1 MDERQTQI
9 REAAGLDE
17 SRLNTEFVEFLRKW
31 GPIALGVLAVAALAF
46 VGRNYL
52 REQSGIRTDSAF
64 LELESAQREGN
75 PDVLLRV
82 ADTYARERGVPH
94 LARLNAADVLFQS
107 ARAGVTPRV
116 RAGAGMSVGGV
127 VEDEADVLSAEQRAA
142 QFRRAGD
149 LYDRVARD
157 TRADRFARLYTVR
170 ALFGQA
176 AVAESLGNFDDARR
190 IYDDL
195 ITVAESAAFADHADR
210 ARRLRDTIAD
220 YTDAPTLLAEADLPA
235 PVLPTG
241 AGAFPGGFD
250 AAPFMPSLS
259 PDGPMPMPMPIRVD
273 SDGNTTI
280 DFSGTGTTP
289 AGDEPSGDEP
299 SGDEPSS
306 DEPE

>member
-1 MDERQTQI
+1 M
-9 REAAGLDE
+9 
-17 SRLNTEFVEFLRKW
+17 
-31 GPIALGVLAVAALAF
+31 
-46 VGRNYL
+46 
-52 REQSGIRTDSAF
+52 
-64 LELESAQREGN
+64 
-75 PDVLLRV
+75 
-82 ADTYARERGVPH
+82 PH

-116 RAGAGMSVGGV
+116 RAGADVCRRRCRGRGGR
-127 VEDEADVLSAEQRAA
+127 AERRAACA

-149 LYDRVARD
+149 LYDRVGRD

-176 AVAESLGNFDDARR
+176 AVAESLGNFDEARR

-195 ITVAESAAFADHADR
+195 ITVAESAAFTDHADR